1 MNAGGRLQKLRDRWE
16 RLSTRERTMVGA
28 LGVTFVVM
36 VTLIVG
42 FFITDG
48 LATFEERN
56 ADMRQALRDLDTKRD
71 GYLKAKS
78 KVQQLEARIGHNPI
92 QLGGYLE
99 QAAKEAGF
107 EIPESSERQ
116 PVPAGKHWTERAV
129 DVHLRQVKLDALT
142 KFLKK
147 VETGP
152 NLVVITALNIK
163 TRDDKHQDLDVEMTV
178 STYER
183 ASEKKEKPGAKK
195 GAE

>member
-1 MNAGGRLQKLRDRWE
+1 MNTGGRLQKLRDRWE
-16 RLSTRERTMVGA
+16 RLSSRERTMVTA

-36 VTLIVG
+36 VTMIVG

-71 GYLKAKS
+71 QYLKAKA
-78 KVQQLEARIGHNPI
+78 KVQQLEARIGHNSI

-99 QAAKEAGF
+99 TAAKEAGF
-107 EIPESSERQ
+107 EIPESNERQ
-116 PVPAGKHWTERAV
+116 PQPAGKHWTERGI
-129 DVHLRQVKLDALT
+129 DIHLRQVKLEALT

-152 NLVVITALNIK
+152 NLVVVTALNIK

-183 ASEKKEKPGAKK
+183 ATEKKDKPSAKK